1 MRKVVRRAACSSYAR
16 VAGYGFIARERLWC
30 TELDRWVD
38 ADDGCTFGE
47 RGEPRAGVVPRPR
60 RRGRGA
66 PALADVDLRPCAA
79 RDRHVDYLPT
89 VTVDDGGAELL
100 RCRGHPTEEA
110 IERIIEP
117 CTGG

>member
-1 MRKVVRRAACSSYAR
+1 MRKVVRCLACSSCAR

-38 ADDGCTFGE
+38 ADDGRAFGE

-66 PALADVDLRPCAA
+66 SALADVDLRPCAA
-79 RDRHVDYLPT
+79 RDQHVVYLPT
-89 VTVDDGGAELL
+89 IIADDGGDELL

-110 IERIIEP
+110 VERITEL
-117 CTGG
+117 CG